1 MHEYSLVQELLGRV
15 EDEAGRHGA
24 TAVRRVVLRVGE
36 LAGVQPELLA
46 TAFELLRGQTI
57 CKDAALQLETA
68 PAIWSCGAC
77 GRRVESGA
85 ELRCPVCARP
95 AELTDGG
102 EAVLERLEL
111 EVP

>member
-15 EDEAGRHGA
+15 EEEARRHGA

-36 LAGVQPELLA
+36 LAGVEAELLA

-57 CKDAALQLETA
+57 CKDASLQLETA
-68 PAIWSCGAC
+68 PVIWSCPGC
-77 GRRVESGA
+77 GRRIESGE
-85 ELRCPVCARP
+85 ELRCTVCARP
-95 AELTDGG
+95 AELRDGG